1 MREDSNNSGR
11 FWNDTRMFLLGT
23 RVSWVAIRWGTFCGH
38 AKGFRLA
45 EHLLVDCPIG
55 KRPK

>member
-11 FWNDTRMFLLGT
+11 FWNDTKMFLLRT
-23 RVSWVAIRWGTFCGH
+23 RVSWVTVPLGNILWIR
-38 AKGFRLA
+38 KGFCLA
-45 EHLLVDCPIG
+45 EHLLVDCPIR

>member
-23 RVSWVAIRWGTFCGH
+23 RVSWVAVLLGNILWIP
-38 AKGFRLA
+38 KGFRLA
-45 EHLLVDCPIG
+45 EHLLVDYPIG